1 MKLLI
6 TSDWHWYL
14 TSGNLKRNDIID
26 TCNNIV
32 DIAIQNKVD
41 YFIHCGDVYH
51 RNVIT
56 HQKRV
61 KEFITLCNTLDDAKI
76 QSFFL
81 VGNHDE
87 ISRKDEEEEH
97 NHTLSVVQEILYE
110 YVCIVDEPG
119 ILPTRTCDFF
129 FVPHISEAKY
139 DGQKP
144 ADVTLAKWQERD
156 KNKQIIVFAHT
167 EIEGAVAGTEDT
179 MLANHGFTLPRAI
192 INDKNVVKVFCGH
205 IHKHQDIGKVTI
217 VGAPVYVDASEVN
230 DKKGVILYE
239 YAEVLNV

>member
-14 TSGNLKRNDIID
+14 TSGNLKRGDIID
-26 TCNNIV
+26 TCYNIV
-32 DIAIQNKVD
+32 DIAIQNKADCFV
-41 YFIHCGDVYH
+41 HCGDVYH

-61 KEFITLCNTLDDAKI
+61 KQFTKLCYKLEDAKI

-87 ISRKDEEEEH
+87 ISRKDEEHSMCATQETRFEH
-97 NHTLSVVQEILYE
+97 VT
-110 YVCIVDEPG
+110 IVDKPSFFESKA
-119 ILPTRTCDFF
+119 IDFF
-129 FVPHISEAKY
+129 FVPHISESKY
-139 DGQKP
+139 EGKKP
-144 ADVTLAKWQERD
+144 AAVTLEKWQERND
-156 KNKQIIVFAHT
+156 EKKIIVFAHT
-167 EIEGAVAGTEDT
+167 EIEGAVAGTEE
-179 MLANHGFTLPRAI
+179 MMMANKGFTLPKEI
-192 INDKNVVKVFCGH
+192 IQDKNVQKVFCGH

-239 YAEVLNV
+239 V

>member
-32 DIAIQNKVD
+32 DIAIENKVG

-61 KEFITLCNTLDDAKI
+61 KEFIKLCNKLEKAEI
-76 QSFFL
+76 FSFFL

-87 ISRKDEEEEH
+87 ISRKEETHSLCVAQE
-97 NHTLSVVQEILYE
+97 VQYE
-110 YVCIVDEPG
+110 FVRIIDEPTF
-119 ILPTRTCDFF
+119 IPTQTCHFF
-129 FVPHISEAKY
+129 FVPHVSEAKHN
-139 DGQKP
+139 GQKP
-144 ADVTLAKWQERD
+144 ADVTLEKWQERD
-156 KNKQIIVFAHT
+156 KNRQHIVFAHT
-167 EIEGAVAGTEDT
+167 EIEGAVAGTENT
-179 MLANHGFTLPRAI
+179 MLANHGFTLPKAI

-205 IHKHQDIGKVTI
+205 IHKHQDIGKTTI

-239 YAEVLNV
+239 YTEALNV